1 MNNKGRSFNMHNHN
15 HNKCHCNIN
24 RVPGIHTNA
33 FVDLNGIPYLL
44 AEYLDK
50 REFQQLERSAIR
62 SEIFIDESE
71 AMRAIID
78 INIDDIG
85 RRGSD
90 GLPCISG
97 NNTKQIKLLDMIRNN
112 ADMMH
117 NQLNVLRRGIVLKVF
132 YQVENYTTKQTLRT
146 MVETFRI
153 INRDYFMDINP
164 RNINDNA
171 IIAHFADAMVSTINT
186 FTHGRDRMVLR
197 VTHLQMFYECVRPD
211 IKMPRIKQTPYWPA
225 HELPTCCGSEM
236 DCYQYHEKFQSQ
248 QYIGTPPMY
257 DDCYGH
263 EDVSMITP
271 PMWSMFN
278 RFYRFDHNGMD
289 IILHGQEINDPMV
302 KVQEI
307 PCGTVRINRAFM
319 INPGHR
325 LIFKFNIWK
334 NDVTVVTDTTRIA
347 QTLRAPFLDHCHDNC
362 SGFEYDDH
370 RCDCHDPIN
379 PDYETLLRM
388 MHHNR
393 HVNDMQSCAIN
404 QLTQA
409 LCNLQDIVKSLGGYR
424 PDDPD
429 DPNINPEDPSP
440 DDGNNGSTDGDDE
453 TGDTGNEGDEGDE
466 PTDPGEEG
474 GGGDLTIDHPEETEG
489 V

>member
-1 MNNKGRSFNMHNHN
+1 MKHKHNH
-15 HNKCHCNIN
+15 HHCHVVD

-50 REFQQLERSAIR
+50 REFQQLEREYVK

-85 RRGSD
+85 RRASD
-90 GLPCISG
+90 GLPSICG
-97 NNTKQIKLLDMIRNN
+97 NNTKQMRLLDMIRNN
-112 ADMMH
+112 GERMH
-117 NQLNVLRRGIVLKVF
+117 NQLPVLRRGILLKVF
-132 YQVENYTTKQTLRT
+132 YQVENYTTRQTIRT

-153 INRDYFMDINP
+153 LNRDYFLDINP
-164 RNINDNA
+164 RNVDDNA
-171 IIAHFADAMVSTINT
+171 IIAHFADSIVSTINA

-197 VTHLQMFYECVRPD
+197 VTHMQMFYECVRPD
-211 IKMPRIKQTPYWPA
+211 IKMPRIKQTPYWRA
-225 HELPTCCGSEM
+225 QEMPTCYGSEY
-236 DCYQYHEKFQSQ
+236 DCYKYHEECQSQ
-248 QYIGTPPMY
+248 QFIGTPPMY

-263 EDVSMITP
+263 EDVTP

-278 RFYRFDHNGMD
+278 RFYRFDHNGRD
-289 IILHGQEINDPMV
+289 IILHGQEINDTMV

-307 PCGTVRINRAFM
+307 PCGTVRINRSFM

-334 NDVTVVTDTTRIA
+334 NDVTVVGNTTRIA
-347 QTLRAPFLDHCHDNC
+347 QELRAPYIDYCHDNC
-362 SGFEYDDH
+362 SDFHYDDY
-370 RCDCHDPIN
+370 RCDNHDPIN

-388 MHHNR
+388 LHANK
-393 HVNDMQSCAIN
+393 HVNDIQSCAIN

-409 LCNLQDIVKSLGGYR
+409 VCSLQDIVKSMAGYR

-429 DPNINPEDPSP
+429 DPMVNPEDPP
-440 DDGNNGSTDGDDE
+440 KEDEGDNPSEDNKDPE
-453 TGDTGNEGDEGDE
+453 EDEGDE
-466 PTDPGEEG
+466 PPTTGDEG
-474 GGGDLTIDHPEETEG
+474 LNEGGDLSVEHPEGSGEGLEVTE
-489 V
+489 